1 VAAQSAAAAPV
12 VAAFHSG
19 TPKIGSVVAQPTVAE
34 GVAVG
39 QPGARGQWILDV
51 LREQDGLAEA
61 VTDADVMAAQSLLA
75 ATEGIWAGPTA
86 CTALA
91 ATIRL
96 AAAGQ
101 IPAAARVVVLI
112 SETGLKG
119 TYPASARQVSPAD
132 PAAIAA
138 AITQQLPAES

>member
-1 VAAQSAAAAPV
+1 V
-12 VAAFHSG
+12 VAG
-19 TPKIGSVVAQPTVAE
+19 PTVAE

-39 QPGARGQWILDV
+39 QPGARGQWILEV

-61 VTDADVMAAQSLLA
+61 VSDDEVMAAQGLLA

-91 ATIRL
+91 AAIRL
-96 AAAGQ
+96 AAAGRL
-101 IPAAARVVVLI
+101 PASARVVVLI

-119 TYPASARQVSPAD
+119 TYPASRRQVSPAD
-132 PAAIAA
+132 PALIAA
-138 AITQQLPAES
+138 TITGQLTVEN